1 MLLAIDPGP
10 IESGW
15 VHLGWSF
22 KDSLPKIIDAGVS
35 RNEDLL
41 GAVEYHDGHL
51 AIEKVVSYGMSVG
64 AEVFETVYWS
74 GRFAQAF
81 HSPDKVIRVPRLDV
95 KLHLCKVS
103 QAKDM
108 HIRQALIDM
117 YGGKDAAIGKKA
129 NPGPLYAVKS
139 HAWAALALGITVRE
153 TKL

>member
-1 MLLAIDPGP
+1 VLLAIDPGP

-15 VHLGWSF
+15 VHLGWSY
-22 KDSLPKIIDAGVS
+22 DADLMKILGAGVAK
-35 RNEDLL
+35 NEDLL
-41 GAVEYHDGHL
+41 GAVREQDAYL

-117 YGGKDAAIGKKA
+117 YGGKDMAIGKKA